1 MRIIDIKYSEI
12 REQFIKMLDLV
23 ENQLDE
29 SFTIFINPD
38 IDKARNIIHNEFK
51 VDKYEYKLNKNCEK
65 FLITCNPVA
74 DDLRNIMIINNM
86 IPALK
91 RISDITVKIAR
102 FIKKYENNS
111 LPNDFIKQIELS
123 DMLFHIKFM
132 YKTVKESYLENTTLK
147 LQDVFNRDKE
157 VNKINKHAKKII
169 TDIIDNSEIS
179 KKQLINLLLILT
191 QLERVGDYIKS
202 MGEEIYF
209 GVEGVFLKHK

>member
-1 MRIIDIKYSEI
+1 MRIIDIKYKEI
-12 REQFIKMLDLV
+12 REQFINMLDLV

-29 SFTIFINPD
+29 SFTIFIHSD
-38 IDKARNIIHNEFK
+38 IDKARSIIHTEFK
-51 VDKYEYKLNKNCEK
+51 VDKYEYKINKNCEK

-102 FIKKYENNS
+102 FIKKYDNT
-111 LPNDFIKQIELS
+111 LPDDFIKQIELS

-132 YKTVKESYLENTTLK
+132 YKTAKESYLENSTLK

-169 TDIIDNSEIS
+169 TDIIDNSDIS

-209 GVEGVFLKHK
+209 GIEGVFLKHNH